1 MRKFLCILLTA
12 LTVNGYWSTVYGQSS
27 TVYGQNIRVMT
38 YNVRHC
44 AGMKYDLNLERTASV
59 IEKYHADFVAL
70 QEMDSCASRSE
81 NVYQAEELGIRTLMR
96 STYASAIPLGKGSY
110 GVALL
115 SKQRPLS
122 VKRIPM
128 PSRDEN
134 RVLLVCEFSDCVVA
148 CTHLSL
154 LEDEHAAAGDTIL
167 REAAR
172 WDKPFIIMGDWNS
185 HPDSPFLKR
194 MKDHFHMLSDAKTPT
209 YPADK
214 PNECID
220 YIAVYKGNGPQA
232 AARDKVWVIEDSV
245 SSDHRPI
252 VADIVLKT
260 PASRLMTTLPYLQDP
275 RPTEM
280 TVMYNTNSVCHTWV
294 EYGEDS
300 VNTRRARTMLD
311 GQEVCYRLDN
321 RIRLTG
327 LQPGHQYYYRVCAV
341 GLTHKRSYT
350 TVLGDTVKTRF
361 YSFRTPSGESSE
373 DFTALVFNDLHQVKA
388 VYDTLLTLV
397 KDVDYDFVIFNG
409 DCLPE
414 PVDYA
419 EAARMIHNCADPIN
433 AAEKPVFFIRG
444 NHEIRNFYSAGMHDL
459 IGYRDGLT
467 YGAFTWGDTRF
478 VFLDAGEDKPDTTP
492 VYAGLNDFT
501 QLRNDQAEF
510 LNSELKS
517 KDFRK
522 AAHRVLISHIPV
534 FGNDDKYR
542 PGLELW
548 GPLLKDQPFN
558 IAFGAHTHDL
568 MWHSKGVDG
577 CRFPV
582 LIGGGPSVKKCAV
595 SILTSRGGKLH
606 IKTLTPKGVFL
617 DQDL

>member
-1 MRKFLCILLTA
+1 
-12 LTVNGYWSTVYGQSS
+12 
-27 TVYGQNIRVMT
+27 MT

-70 QEMDSCASRSE
+70 QEMDSCASRSG
-81 NVYQAEELGIRTLMR
+81 NVYQAEALAARTLMR
-96 STYASAIPLGKGSY
+96 STYASAIPLGTGSY

-128 PSRDEN
+128 PSEDED

-154 LEDEHAAAGDTIL
+154 LEKEHEASRKTIL
-167 REAAR
+167 HEAAR

-185 HPDSPFLKR
+185 HPDSPFINR
-194 MKDHFHMLSDAKTPT
+194 MKDDFIMLSDLKKPT

-220 YIAVYKGNGPQA
+220 YIAVYKGAGAPP
-232 AARDKVWVIEDSV
+232 AARDKVWVIEDTV

-252 VADIVLKT
+252 VADIILKT
-260 PASRLMTTLPYLQDP
+260 PAAQLMTTKPYLQDP

-300 VNTRRARTMLD
+300 VNTQRVRALLD
-311 GQEVCYRLDN
+311 GQEMCYRLDN
-321 RIRLTG
+321 KIRLTN
-327 LQPGHQYYYRVCAV
+327 LQPGHRYYYRVCVV
-341 GLTHKRSYT
+341 GLTKKRSYE
-350 TVLGDTVKTRF
+350 TVFGDTVKTKF
-361 YSFRTPSGESSE
+361 YSFKTPPGEGSR
-373 DFTALVFNDLHQVKA
+373 DYTALIFNDLHQVKA
-388 VYDTLLTLV
+388 VYDTLLTMV

-414 PVDYA
+414 PVDYN
-419 EAARMIHNCADPIN
+419 EAVSMIHKCADPIN
-433 AAEKPVFFIRG
+433 AAEKPVIFIRG

-478 VFLDAGEDKPDTTP
+478 VVLDCGEDKPDGNRE
-492 VYAGLNDFT
+492 YSGLNDFT
-501 QLRNDQAEF
+501 QLRNDQVEF
-510 LNSELKS
+510 LNQELKS

-522 AAHRVLISHIPV
+522 AANRVLISHIPV
-534 FGNDDKYR
+534 FGNEDKYR
-542 PGLELW
+542 PCLEMW

-558 IAFGAHTHDL
+558 IAIGAHTHNL
-568 MWHSKGVDG
+568 KWHPKGVEG
-577 CRFPV
+577 CRYPV
-582 LIGGGPSVKKCAV
+582 LIGTGPNVKKCAV
-595 SILTSRGGKLH
+595 SILSSRGGKLH
-606 IKTLTPKGVFL
+606 IKTLTNQGVFL
-617 DQDL
+617 DKDL